1 MQKLRQME
9 AKPLKIIREF
19 AGQYNINWRILYAIL
34 MCESNARGLEREQI
48 KTRFE
53 PHIYSGFATVKDR
66 MMNHHAALPALDAA
80 WIRGHT
86 YTQLRWMSTSWGIAQ
101 IMGWHYP
108 MLGYKTIDDMMEA
121 YKASEELQV
130 RSFCLF
136 CVKYRD
142 GKFLTA
148 LKKMD
153 IKAISK
159 MYNGAGYKRN
169 NYDVKLVKNFQG
181 IENEG

>member
-1 MQKLRQME
+1 ME
-9 AKPLKIIREF
+9 TNQLNILKEF
-19 AGQYNINWRILYAIL
+19 AGQYSIDWRILYAIL
-34 MCESNARGLEREQI
+34 MNESNGRGLTREKI
-48 KTRFE
+48 KARFE
-53 PHIYSGFATVKDR
+53 RHIYTGFARVKD
-66 MMNHHAALPALDAA
+66 NLAEHHPALPALETN
-80 WIRGHT
+80 WIREHT
-86 YTQLRWMSTSWGIAQ
+86 LTQLRWMSTSWGVAQ

-108 MLGYKTIDDMMEA
+108 MLGYKTVDEMMGA

-142 GKFLTA
+142 GKFLIA

-153 IKAISK
+153 IKTISK

-169 NYDVKLVKNFQG
+169 NYDEKLVKNIQEANG
-181 IENEG
+181 NEK